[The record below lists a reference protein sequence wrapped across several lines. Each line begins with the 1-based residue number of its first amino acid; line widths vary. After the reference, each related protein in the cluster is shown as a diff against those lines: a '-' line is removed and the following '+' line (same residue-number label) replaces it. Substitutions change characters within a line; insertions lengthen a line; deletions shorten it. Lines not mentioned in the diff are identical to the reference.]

1 MDPLQLSPFVV
12 IGIILLAIWRELRV
26 ANRPRRVNA
35 EFSVLPLSTSALSKI
50 SPGSSASITA
60 RVNSAFRPDR
70 LFVSNAGEG
79 ASAWVI
85 NDIKVGG
92 RSVFAQSGDIPADMF
107 ATSSIDSFVKFP
119 VVLPSQSVEVIITNN
134 GKTEQPFYASI
145 CGASLK
151 KSRAAKKVMAEL
163 SASSN

>member
-1 MDPLQLSPFVV
+1 MDPLQLAPFVV
-12 IGIILLAIWRELRV
+12 IGILLIAIWRELRV
-26 ANRPRRVNA
+26 ANRPRRTKA
-35 EFSVLPLSTSALSKI
+35 EFSVLPLSTGVKI
-50 SPGSSASITA
+50 ATGSSASITA
-60 RVNSAFRPDR
+60 RVNNAFRPDR

-79 ASAWVI
+79 AHAWVI

-107 ATSSIDSFVKFP
+107 ATSSIDNFVKFP
-119 VVLPSQSVEVIITNN
+119 VVLPSQSVEVVVTNT

-145 CGASLK
+145 CGAQLK
-151 KSRAAKKVMAEL
+151 KSRAAKKVVAEL